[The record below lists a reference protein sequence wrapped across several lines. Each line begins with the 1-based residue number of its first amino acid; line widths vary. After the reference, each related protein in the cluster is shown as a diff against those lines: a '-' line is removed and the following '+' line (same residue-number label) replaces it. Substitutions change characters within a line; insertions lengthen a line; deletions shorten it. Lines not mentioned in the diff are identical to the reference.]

1 MDDPASWPD
10 AVWALE
16 HFIAFLEAQPWDR
29 LDAWAAVHQSPC
41 TPEEEDA
48 APAEAG
54 SCGFLRVLLKTES
67 GVGRLMDW
75 TETITMLGSEEELE
89 SFVRERER
97 GRRARN
103 QIQPKSRE
111 LRDQRLLRFQHHSTD
126 QGHEQEGQ
134 RQEEQGATAGG
145 AKHRSRSPVQ
155 ATRQEQEGARSRSRS
170 KTSRSRS

>member
-54 SCGFLRVLLKTES
+54 PCGFC
-67 GVGRLMDW
+67 
-75 TETITMLGSEEELE
+75 GSC
-89 SFVRERER
+89 SRPSR
-97 GRRARN
+97 GW
-103 QIQPKSRE
+103 
-111 LRDQRLLRFQHHSTD
+111 
-126 QGHEQEGQ
+126 
-134 RQEEQGATAGG
+134 GA
-145 AKHRSRSPVQ
+145 
-155 ATRQEQEGARSRSRS
+155 
-170 KTSRSRS
+170 